1 MKPSLFLGVDKSSSP
16 ESIQNQLRKKRDQVA
31 KRVSSDE
38 LKKFDVL
45 TQKPRSS
52 KAFFSWG
59 DKNGIWIGSKED
71 FEYYKPVSESRVGMD
86 EQMKPLSFKQKKMAK
101 LGGNPKKI
109 DAPDFAALR
118 AKRRGMSGSKNYL
131 GKTTESKA
139 EQVVNR
145 LVGESEL
152 DILAT
157 ANPDLVSELSAGM
170 DGTGAGEHDETD
182 MSNSE
187 ERTEVEIANEI
198 LGALDNDEMDVDER
212 HETVRELAN
221 ELLSMHGQGD
231 TDPFTGDIDP
241 ESIETPSEEASE
253 RDEEFEDIEPR

>member
-1 MKPSLFLGVDKSSSP
+1 MKPSLFLGIDKSSSP

-31 KRVSSDE
+31 KHVSSDE

-45 TQKPRSS
+45 IQNPRSS

-59 DKNGIWIGSKED
+59 DNNGIWIGSKED
-71 FEYYKPVSESRVGMD
+71 FEYYEPVSESRVGMD
-86 EQMKPLSFKQKKMAK
+86 EQMKPLSFKQRKMAK

-118 AKRRGMSGSKNYL
+118 AKRRGMSGSKNHL

-157 ANPDLVSELSAGM
+157 ANPDLVSELSAGVGAGGM
-170 DGTGAGEHDETD
+170 GAGEHDETD

-198 LGALDNDEMDVDER
+198 LGALDNDEMDMDER

-231 TDPFTGDIDP
+231 TDP
-241 ESIETPSEEASE
+241 ESSETPGEEASE

>member
-1 MKPSLFLGVDKSSSP
+1 MKPSLFLGIDKSSSP
-16 ESIQNQLRKKRDQVA
+16 ESIQNQLRKKRDQIS
-31 KRVSSDE
+31 KHVSSDE

-45 TQKPRSS
+45 IQTPRSS
-52 KAFFSWG
+52 RAFFAWG

-71 FEYYKPVSESRVGMD
+71 FEYYEPVSESHVDMD
-86 EQMKPLSFKQKKMAK
+86 EQMKPLSFKQKKIAK
-101 LGGNPKKI
+101 MGGNPNKI

-118 AKRRGMSGSKNYL
+118 AKRRGPLSKMSAVAGANKVKNYM

-170 DGTGAGEHDETD
+170 DAGEHDETD

-198 LGALDNDEMDVDER
+198 LHVLDNDEIDMDER
-212 HETVRELAN
+212 HNTVRDLAN
-221 ELLSMHGQGD
+221 ELLSMHGQD
-231 TDPFTGDIDP
+231 H
-241 ESIETPSEEASE
+241 ESSETPGEEAAE
-253 RDEEFEDIEPR
+253 HDEDFEEIESK